1 MNLLPR
7 YLLREFLR
15 AAAACILGFL
25 VLFLLIDFVDQA
37 EKLLRY
43 KAGLGEIG
51 WYYLSRMPGMFVMI
65 APVGTLLAVLIAI
78 SLRVRSNELTAMFS
92 GGVSLARVCLPVLL
106 GCAIVSGMSLF
117 SSEVLAPAANRNSRE
132 IERLRVRPGRVAA
145 QFAENRYWMRGGGG
159 ILSARL
165 VDAASR
171 SLKGFRYFEMDPE
184 FRPVRR
190 IEARTARY
198 LPDGTWD
205 LHDGRERKL
214 TGIPTAE
221 AFSRRTYRF
230 PETID
235 GFLEGEAPP
244 EEMTYGQLSR
254 YVAELRRKGYEA
266 QGYETDL
273 HAKIVYPLLNVI
285 IAMLAI
291 PFALRAPR
299 SGGVWRSIGMG
310 LLVGFACW
318 AVLSGSLSLGRK
330 GILPPL
336 LAAWLPGALFVGAGG
351 ILFRK
356 VGR

>member
-1 MNLLPR
+1 VKLLSR

-15 AAAACILGFL
+15 AAAVCILGFL

-37 EKLLRY
+37 EKLIRHNAELT
-43 KAGLGEIG
+43 EIG
-51 WYYLSRMPGMFVMI
+51 WYYLSRIPGIFVMI
-65 APVGTLLAVLIAI
+65 APVGTLLAVLIAV

-92 GGVSLARVCLPVLL
+92 GGVSLLRVCLPILL
-106 GCAIVSGMSLF
+106 GCAIVSGISLA
-117 SSEVLAPAANRNSRE
+117 SSEVLVPAANRNSRE

-145 QFAENRYWMRGGGG
+145 QFAENRYWMRGAGG
-159 ILSARL
+159 ILSAQL
-165 VDAASR
+165 VDAKSR
-171 SLKGFRYFEMDPE
+171 SLRGFEYFELDPE
-184 FRPVRR
+184 FQPLRR
-190 IEARTARY
+190 IEARTARF
-198 LPDGTWD
+198 LADGTWE
-205 LHDGRERKL
+205 LRNGREREL
-214 TGIPTAE
+214 TGVPAAE
-221 AFSRRTYRF
+221 SFARRVYRF

-235 GFLEGEAPP
+235 GFLEGETPP

-273 HAKIVYPLLNVI
+273 YAKIVYPLLNVI

-291 PFALRAPR
+291 PFAMRAPR
-299 SGGVWRSIGMG
+299 AGGVWRSIGLG

-330 GILPPL
+330 GMLPPL
-336 LAAWLPGALFVGAGG
+336 LAAWLPGVLFAGTGA

-356 VGR
+356 VRR